1 MSRESGH
8 DGLTR
13 RQLLKGAVAAG
24 GALSAGAGPWAPAR
38 GEAPPDTPAPRK
50 PNFVVILCDDLGYG
64 DLGCFGHPA
73 IKTPNL
79 DRLAADG
86 LRLTDCY
93 AAAPVCSPSRAGL
106 LTGRCPIR
114 EGIADWIPNHSPIHL
129 KKEAVTVARL
139 LKSAGYATCMAGK
152 WHLSGKMDGSQ
163 PTPGDH
169 GFDHWMATQNNAAP
183 SHHNPT
189 NFIRNGQAVGRLE
202 GYSSTL
208 IVDEALRWLKGRKKD
223 QPLFLFVAF
232 HTSHEPVATADEF
245 TRLYPDADN
254 PNRAIYYG
262 NVTQMD
268 HEVGRLL
275 KTLDEPDLAR
285 ETLVFFTSDNGPEI
299 LNRYAGAERSYG
311 SPGPLRGMKLHVYE
325 GGIRVPG
332 ILRWTGRAKAG
343 QASDEPVSG
352 VDVLPTLCELAGAKA
367 PDDRPIDGTSVAALL
382 DGKPVTRKTPLY
394 WDYPKAIGG
403 VKAALRDG
411 PWKMLAAPPLDKLE
425 LYNLRSD
432 ASEKSG
438 VGSSEPA
445 RVKAMAETLQ
455 RKYNEVRGREPPA

>member
-1 MSRESGH
+1 MSHEHETRAI
-8 DGLTR
+8 TR
-13 RQLLKGAVAAG
+13 RHVLKGALAAG
-24 GALSAGAGPWAPAR
+24 GAICAARPWAVAY
-38 GEAPPDTPAPRK
+38 GEQAAAAPSPRR
-50 PNFVVILCDDLGYG
+50 PNFIVILCDDLGYG
-64 DLGCFGHPA
+64 DLACFGHPA

-86 LRLTDCY
+86 MRLTECY
-93 AAAPVCSPSRAGL
+93 SAAPVCSPSRAGL

-114 EGIADWIPNHSPIHL
+114 EGIADWIPNNSPIHL

-139 LKSAGYATCMAGK
+139 LKSAGYATCLAGK

-183 SHHNPT
+183 SHRNPK
-189 NFIRNGQAVGRLE
+189 NFVRNGEKVGPLE

-208 IVDEALRWLKGRKKD
+208 IVDEALRWLKGRQEG
-223 QPLFLFVAF
+223 QPFFLFLTF
-232 HTSHEPVATADEF
+232 HTSHEPIATADEF
-245 TRLYPDADN
+245 ARMYPDVDH

-275 KTLDEPDLAR
+275 KALDEMALAR
-285 ETLVFFTSDNGPEI
+285 GTLIFFTSDNGPEI
-299 LNRYAGAERSYG
+299 LNRYKGAERSYG

-332 ILRWTGRAKAG
+332 ILRWAGRLRGG
-343 QASDEPVSG
+343 QTSDEPVSG
-352 VDVLPTLCELAGAKA
+352 VDVLPTLCELAGAK
-367 PDDRPIDGTSVAALL
+367 PPEDRPIDGASVVPLL
-382 DGKPVTRKTPLY
+382 DGNPVARKAPLY
-394 WDYPKAIGG
+394 WDYPKALGG
-403 VKAALRDG
+403 QKVALRDG
-411 PWKMLAAPPLDKLE
+411 PWKMLAAPPLDKLD

-432 ASEKSG
+432 ASEKRE

-445 RVKAMAETLQ
+445 RFKAMAETL
-455 RKYNEVRGREPPA
+455 RRVHKEVRG